1 MNHILEVQVDEETG
15 EHFIVLP
22 GDVLLAADINIG
34 DEVEWNISSDNT
46 YATLTK
52 IKEDDISS

>member
-15 EHFIVLP
+15 DHFIVLP
-22 GDVLLAADINIG
+22 SDVLLAADINIG
-34 DEVEWNISSDNT
+34 DEVEWNISNDNT

-52 IKEDDISS
+52 VKEDDISS

>member
-22 GDVLLAADINIG
+22 GDVLLAANINFG
-34 DEVEWNISSDNT
+34 DEVEWNISNDNT

-52 IKEDDISS
+52 IKD

>member
-1 MNHILEVQVDEETG
+1 MNHALEVQVDSETG

-22 GDVLLAADINIG
+22 SDVLLAANINIG
-34 DEVEWNISSDNT
+34 DEVEWNISNDST

-52 IKEDDISS
+52 VKED